1 MLMNNEVNCTQC
13 SEASN
18 KSFENFIVSETNAAG
33 YQACLSFAKGLSDF
47 PNPLVLCGPS
57 PCGKTHLLYAIKNYL
72 KSNDTSVK
80 ACVVPFDDFI
90 SLFVEGLHKKDLS
103 EFKARYESNDVL
115 MLDNAQFLAGLSG
128 TQEYFAEIFYEMCLS
143 GKRIL
148 LVSDRPS
155 KWYKPLYDNL
165 NVKIQSFQIVDIE
178 APDYSIRKKYLQDI
192 AKKKPDILTVNM
204 IEYLSA
210 SKRISFSAL
219 PGLFRKLCL
228 FEDMTGKPLTTKSII
243 EVIKSY
249 EK

>member
-1 MLMNNEVNCTQC
+1 MSMNNNENYNQ
-13 SEASN
+13 SSDMSN
-18 KSFENFIVSETNAAG
+18 KSFENFIVNETNAKG
-33 YQACLSFAKGLSDF
+33 YQACLSYAKGLNDF
-47 PNPLVLCGPS
+47 QNPLILCGPS

-72 KSNDTSVK
+72 KSNEPSLKV
-80 ACVVPFDDFI
+80 CVVPFDDFI

-103 EFKARYESNDVL
+103 EFKARYEPNDVL

-128 TQEYFAEIFYEMCLS
+128 TQEYFAEIFHEMYLS

-165 NVKIQSFQIVDIE
+165 NDKIETFQIVDIE
-178 APDYSIRKKYLQDI
+178 VPDYSIRKKYLQGI
-192 AKKKPDILTVNM
+192 ANQKPDILTANM
-204 IEYLSA
+204 IEYISA

-228 FEDMTGKPLTTKSII
+228 FEDMTGKHLTTRSII